1 MMSKPK
7 SGLAQTSDHY
17 RRLHWKAKWRQYRFK
32 IPFIWL
38 FNSVEDLLKRLV
50 QLLILYSLVDYIS
63 GSIGFG
69 EVVPLSE
76 YDRVVVGLV
85 IAIPAAYFALL
96 GLKRV
101 MSTSKR
107 SIEIANCMDCSQT
120 GMRTNG
126 ICRTCNGIGVV
137 NHSRE
142 I

>member
-1 MMSKPK
+1 M
-7 SGLAQTSDHY
+7 
-17 RRLHWKAKWRQYRFK
+17 
-32 IPFIWL
+32 
-38 FNSVEDLLKRLV
+38 
-50 QLLILYSLVDYIS
+50 DYIS